1 MDKDCEPKN
10 NCQQSLDTETG
21 RALWNELHS
30 MGILVRSVKPTLS
43 FDPPR
48 LSEKPTGMLKNTL
61 DAPPASYS
69 LPDLG
74 LDLGG
79 NQTLMFKL
87 GPGRPDGGNVSPE
100 RPERSLV
107 DRLKNGI
114 IYYKVSF

>member
-1 MDKDCEPKN
+1 
-10 NCQQSLDTETG
+10 
-21 RALWNELHS
+21 
-30 MGILVRSVKPTLS
+30 
-43 FDPPR
+43 
-48 LSEKPTGMLKNTL
+48 MLKNTL